1 MQQERPGAPLP
12 FEACENFRE
21 LGGYTGCGGRHVK
34 YGAFYRSP
42 ALANIKTPADRARF
56 EALGVRT
63 VFDFRSEKERTLA
76 PDPDFPGVV
85 NIPASAML
93 AEDGSEMDFD
103 LEKLLRSEDGI
114 RMLTEGVHESYARM
128 PFGNPA
134 YRALFG
140 AILKALGVSRE
151 DIVEDYLLTNACRT
165 TGRDQFRGM
174 LERAGLPAAQ
184 AQQVTEIATGVR
196 RESIESAL
204 DAIEEKYPSFEE
216 YLRAEFEIGAA
227 ELEDIR
233 ARYLV

>member
-76 PDPDFPGVV
+76 PDPAFPGVV

-93 AEDGSEMDFD
+93 AEDGSEVDFD

-140 AILKALGVSRE
+140 AIRAGQTPILFHCTAGKDRTGVAAALILKALGVSGRISWRLSI
-151 DIVEDYLLTNACRT
+151 DQCLPHP
-165 TGRDQFRGM
+165 GRDQFRGM
-174 LERAGLPAAQ
+174 LERRDCPQRNAAGD
-184 AQQVTEIATGVR
+184 EIATGVR
-196 RESIESAL
+196 RRAL
-204 DAIEEKYPSFEE
+204 KCAG
-216 YLRAEFEIGAA
+216 RH
-227 ELEDIR
+227 
-233 ARYLV
+233 

>member
-12 FEACENFRE
+12 FKACENFRE

-93 AEDGSEMDFD
+93 AEDGSEVDFD
-103 LEKLLRSEDGI
+103 LEKLLRSEDGL

-140 AILKALGVSRE
+140 AI
-151 DIVEDYLLTNACRT
+151 
-165 TGRDQFRGM
+165 
-174 LERAGLPAAQ
+174 RAGQTP
-184 AQQVTEIATGVR
+184 I
-196 RESIESAL
+196 
-204 DAIEEKYPSFEE
+204 
-216 YLRAEFEIGAA
+216 
-227 ELEDIR
+227 
-233 ARYLV
+233 

>member
-56 EALGVRT
+56 EELGVRT

-93 AEDGSEMDFD
+93 AEDGSEVDFD

-140 AILKALGVSRE
+140 AIRAGQTPILFHCTAGKDRTGVAAALILKALGVSRE
-151 DIVEDYLLTNACRT
+151 DIVEDYLLTSSAECWS
-165 TGRDQFRGM
+165 GRDCPQ
-174 LERAGLPAAQ
+174 
-184 AQQVTEIATGVR
+184 R
-196 RESIESAL
+196 RRS
-204 DAIEEKYPSFEE
+204 
-216 YLRAEFEIGAA
+216 R
-227 ELEDIR
+227 
-233 ARYLV
+233 

>member
-56 EALGVRT
+56 EELGVRT

-93 AEDGSEMDFD
+93 AEDGSEVDATYMNRTFQGATYYETDDYTLFEVPFEGGQTMKFVLPKEGNA
-103 LEKLLRSEDGI
+103 LETLLDQESLEQILSEQ
-114 RMLTEGVHESYARM
+114 EESSVRYADVK
-128 PFGNPA
+128 
-134 YRALFG
+134 
-140 AILKALGVSRE
+140 I
-151 DIVEDYLLTNACRT
+151 
-165 TGRDQFRGM
+165 Q
-174 LERAGLPAAQ
+174 
-184 AQQVTEIATGVR
+184 
-196 RESIESAL
+196 
-204 DAIEEKYPSFEE
+204 
-216 YLRAEFEIGAA
+216 LRQ
-227 ELEDIR
+227 R
-233 ARYLV
+233 V

>member
-93 AEDGSEMDFD
+93 AEDGSEVDFD

-140 AILKALGVSRE
+140 AIRAGQTPILFHCTAGKDRTGVAAALILKALGVSRE
-151 DIVEDYLLTNACRT
+151 DVL
-165 TGRDQFRGM
+165 
-174 LERAGLPAAQ
+174 AAADAAYGKEEQ
-184 AQQVTEIATGVR
+184 A
-196 RESIESAL
+196 
-204 DAIEEKYPSFEE
+204 
-216 YLRAEFEIGAA
+216 
-227 ELEDIR
+227 
-233 ARYLV
+233 

>member
-76 PDPDFPGVV
+76 PDPAFPGVV

-103 LEKLLRSEDGI
+103 L
-114 RMLTEGVHESYARM
+114 
-128 PFGNPA
+128 
-134 YRALFG
+134 
-140 AILKALGVSRE
+140 
-151 DIVEDYLLTNACRT
+151 
-165 TGRDQFRGM
+165 
-174 LERAGLPAAQ
+174 
-184 AQQVTEIATGVR
+184 
-196 RESIESAL
+196 ESAL

>member
-85 NIPASAML
+85 NIPALSL
-93 AEDGSEMDFD
+93 
-103 LEKLLRSEDGI
+103 I
-114 RMLTEGVHESYARM
+114 H
-128 PFGNPA
+128 
-134 YRALFG
+134 
-140 AILKALGVSRE
+140 I
-151 DIVEDYLLTNACRT
+151 
-165 TGRDQFRGM
+165 
-174 LERAGLPAAQ
+174 
-184 AQQVTEIATGVR
+184 
-196 RESIESAL
+196 
-204 DAIEEKYPSFEE
+204 
-216 YLRAEFEIGAA
+216 
-227 ELEDIR
+227 
-233 ARYLV
+233 